1 MNHRFENKGGKMKI
15 VFTGTNHTK
24 DEEEVEVILE
34 YVGEDVWT
42 FTLPQLEF
50 TISDLCTAIQ
60 FLKENFD

>member
-1 MNHRFENKGGKMKI
+1 MNI

-24 DEEEVEVILE
+24 DETEVEVILE
-34 YVGEDVWT
+34 YEGEDNWT
-42 FTLPQLEF
+42 FTLPQIQF